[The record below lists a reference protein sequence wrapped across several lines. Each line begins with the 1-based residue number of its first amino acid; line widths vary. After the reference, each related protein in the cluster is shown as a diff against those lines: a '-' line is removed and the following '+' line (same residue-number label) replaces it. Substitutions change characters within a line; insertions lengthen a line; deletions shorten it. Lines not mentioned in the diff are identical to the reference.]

1 MNLAAGAPGWALV
14 VLLVILVVASIQDA
28 IQLKIANLLSIA
40 VLLLGVLVMVLA
52 GPSAELW
59 QNLVVF
65 AVTLV
70 IGTFLFARGKLG
82 GGDVKMLAATSLWFD
97 FPGALRFV
105 LSVAIAG
112 GLLAILVLILRQF
125 NWSESARQK
134 AVILRRKGGIPY
146 GVAIAAG
153 AAFAIL
159 LSKPEPQQAPLDN
172 WDLATQPSGKTP

>member
-14 VLLVILVVASIQDA
+14 ALLLILVVASIQDA

-112 GLLAILVLILRQF
+112 GATTSFDYGSDGERIRKTSGTDVTVSVRLRPPCLADQDTIQVMA
-125 NWSESARQK
+125 W
-134 AVILRRKGGIPY
+134 
-146 GVAIAAG
+146 
-153 AAFAIL
+153 
-159 LSKPEPQQAPLDN
+159 
-172 WDLATQPSGKTP
+172 